1 MSSLRTYNK
10 IKKLFTSGDYDEHFI
25 KVKPHCVEYA
35 DMGFFKIRLRE
46 PSLEPGPDYVFLKV
60 VRKDEKGYG
69 YFQVEFVE
77 GFKLDYADVDK
88 AFTLDMHEW
97 EYRDV
102 GQYIGRG
109 IFNN

>member
-1 MSSLRTYNK
+1 
-10 IKKLFTSGDYDEHFI
+10 
-25 KVKPHCVEYA
+25 
-35 DMGFFKIRLRE
+35 MGFFKIRLRE

-77 GFKLDYADVDK
+77 GFTLDHADVVK

-97 EYRDV
+97 EYRDL